1 MKIPLSLYIYPFFFY
16 AKINIYRHIII
27 YIVQFYLLNK
37 VKVKTDRLNNYL
49 PQKEAQV
56 LCTLGKHLINMTGIH
71 HYIGMVQVEIIICL
85 TVNGTQISLQKI
97 KHFERSEVLN
107 IKSKIWLAF
116 QRKNMELKRS
126 RILSAWS
133 LSQQKTLVHVHICDI
148 MHSWTSVSWTWPIS
162 RIPWTCCSDSL
173 SILPSN
179 SKISQSFFSVQSS

>member
-37 VKVKTDRLNNYL
+37 AKVKTDWLNNYL

-85 TVNGTQISLQKI
+85 SQWDPNFTSKDQTLWEIRSF
-97 KHFERSEVLN
+97 KHQE
-107 IKSKIWLAF
+107 
-116 QRKNMELKRS
+116 
-126 RILSAWS
+126 
-133 LSQQKTLVHVHICDI
+133 
-148 MHSWTSVSWTWPIS
+148 
-162 RIPWTCCSDSL
+162 
-173 SILPSN
+173 
-179 SKISQSFFSVQSS
+179 